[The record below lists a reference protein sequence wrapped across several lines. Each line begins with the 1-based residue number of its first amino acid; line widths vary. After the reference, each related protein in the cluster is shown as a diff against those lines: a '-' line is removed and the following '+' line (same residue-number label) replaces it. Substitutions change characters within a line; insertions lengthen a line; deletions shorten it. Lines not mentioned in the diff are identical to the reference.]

1 MHSTSLYKFLFIFIL
16 SISLNACDTSNDI
29 AMLTSYPKQGACSI
43 DNPERNSLVDKKNGL
58 LIRGWAYDSQN
69 QEVPD
74 TLTLYFINETTQ
86 EITLATIQRG
96 ELRGDVA
103 KAFGNP
109 SLEASGFSGSL
120 PGNKLEAGSYHLI
133 LLQIDRTSGAIACN
147 GEPHKITV
155 Q

>member
-1 MHSTSLYKFLFIFIL
+1 MHSTSLIKFLFFFVCSIF
-16 SISLNACDTSNDI
+16 LNACDTNNDI
-29 AMLTSYPKQGACSI
+29 AILASYPKQGACSI
-43 DNPERNSLVDKKNGL
+43 DQPERNSLVDKNKGL
-58 LIRGWAYDSQN
+58 LIRGWAYDRLN
-69 QEVPD
+69 QEVPE
-74 TLTLYFINETTQ
+74 TLTLYLINETTQ
-86 EITLATIQRG
+86 KITLATVQRG

-120 PGNKLEAGSYHLI
+120 PSNKLQAGNYHLI
-133 LLQIDRTSGAIACN
+133 LLQINRKSGAIACN